1 MIEYYIN
8 FQHKKAGSE
17 YADDY
22 IDEDRVILK
31 VCLIYKIVSRLC
43 LITDELKAKFYLE
56 NINGAWYQLHPQI
69 INIFW

>member
-31 VCLIYKIVSRLC
+31 VYLIFKIVSKLC
-43 LITDELKAKFYLE
+43 
-56 NINGAWYQLHPQI
+56 
-69 INIFW
+69 